1 LLSRFD
7 KSRPV
12 QTQEKRPNGSTIVA
26 VRRQAAEEKEVMMGN
41 EGGDVLEVKMFL
53 MGSVILQHILQQD
66 LLDL

>member
-1 LLSRFD
+1 M
-7 KSRPV
+7 
-12 QTQEKRPNGSTIVA
+12 A